1 MATKRMVEEFDV
13 CDIKESRTTIVQLS
27 PIKRSRK
34 DESLKYFTGQL
45 SDGKKCAC
53 VISFELSLRQVFIHH
68 QMLEIVPNVTWL
80 QHYPRK
86 SAALVG
92 NSVGKVMEK

>member
-13 CDIKESRTTIVQLS
+13 CDIKESRTAIMQLS

-34 DESLKYFTGQL
+34 GKSLKYFTGQL
-45 SDGKKCAC
+45 SDGKKCMR

-68 QMLEIVPNVTWL
+68 QMLEIVPNGDLV
-80 QHYPRK
+80 
-86 SAALVG
+86 AALF
-92 NSVGKVMEK
+92 